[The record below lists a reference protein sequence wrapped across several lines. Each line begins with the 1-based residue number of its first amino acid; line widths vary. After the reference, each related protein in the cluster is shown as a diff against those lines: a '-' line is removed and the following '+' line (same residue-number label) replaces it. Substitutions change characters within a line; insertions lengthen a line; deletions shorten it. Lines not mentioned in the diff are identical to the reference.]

1 MIAQRMHP
9 HLMVLAYQELSDS
22 VASTLLGNPVVAN
35 VKALSK
41 GGVGFNIEHF

>member
-22 VASTLLGNPVVAN
+22 VASTLLGNLAVADA
-35 VKALSK
+35 KALGK
-41 GGVGFNIEHF
+41 GGVGFNVEHF